1 MNFIIILRLCEG
13 DTFYCLLIKN
23 LYILWYNI
31 CEHYLLRKF
40 LEMIFMDIEKYNQ
53 KTFEDIKHIDGGGVE
68 YWLARELQEVLDYK
82 EWRNFLKVIDKAKT
96 SIEVTN
102 INISEHFVDVN
113 KTIEMPNDAE
123 KLILDIMLT
132 RYACYLIVQNGD
144 PRKKMIALGQ
154 QYFAIQTRKQEIE
167 EKDFEEL
174 SEDERRLLLRS
185 DVRGFNKKL
194 AKAAQNCGVENFGR
208 FQNAGYKGL
217 YDGETAADIKQR
229 KSLKKNEDIL
239 DHMGSTELAANFFR
253 ITQTEERLK
262 KGDIKGQEKADTT
275 HYNIGKKVRET
286 MKEISGV
293 LPEELPTPEKS
304 IKQIEK
310 EKKLLKK

>member
-1 MNFIIILRLCEG
+1 
-13 DTFYCLLIKN
+13 
-23 LYILWYNI
+23 
-31 CEHYLLRKF
+31 
-40 LEMIFMDIEKYNQ
+40 MIFMDIEKYNQ
-53 KTFEDIKHIDGGGVE
+53 KTFEDIKHIDNNGIE

-82 EWRNFLKVIDKAKT
+82 EWRNFLKVIDKARTSVKT
-96 SIEVTN
+96 SN
-102 INISEHFVDVN
+102 INISDHFVDIN
-113 KTIEMPNDAE
+113 KTIKMPKGAE
-123 KLILDIMLT
+123 KNILDIMLT

-229 KSLKKNEDIL
+229 KNLKKNEDIL